1 MVLIYHPHITAPRKS
16 HLNCELKDVGDEL
29 IPSRVKGIFK
39 SLEAIGSLILLESF
53 RKYAVGD
60 GVGWRLS
67 SIHESQALA

>member
-1 MVLIYHPHITAPRKS
+1 M
-16 HLNCELKDVGDEL
+16 NCELKDVGDKL

-67 SIHESQALA
+67 SIHEPQALA